1 MLLVLFL
8 ILLILNI
15 VAATVGIISCRRIAR
30 HLAGNAEAVK
40 AVVDHVLLPM
50 FGRAPKAEAVAKAVR
65 VYARGNKATWV

>member
-1 MLLVLFL
+1 
-8 ILLILNI
+8 
-15 VAATVGIISCRRIAR
+15 
-30 HLAGNAEAVK
+30 VK